1 MAKAVIARP
10 PAGFTQMELMLA
22 LALGSG
28 LCLVAAQYYQHA
40 VSVSLA
46 HEYLQQRAEQI
57 VVLRQTV
64 GGALQRALDR
74 LPTCR
79 THIVSDAQSADTLVP
94 CPTWLIDSAGVPDIS
109 RVTDGLAAGSI
120 QLDGHAVTVSGA
132 DEEVGVTQYF
142 SGVNVT
148 TGQSALYRRRA
159 REEGGFQ
166 AAEELVTGLSGLK
179 ISGCYPD
186 SAGTWHCVAL
196 DTWHGFPGVSAH
208 GHELI
213 SLRVCAQHAPPPAVV
228 GSVLGP
234 ALESLDAVTCVV
246 LLRPMTATISQMDNS
261 AAGAAP

>member
-1 MAKAVIARP
+1 MARAAIARP
-10 PAGFTQMELMLA
+10 LTGFTQMELMLA

-57 VVLRQTV
+57 MVLRQTV

-79 THIVSDAQSADTLVP
+79 THIASDAQSADTLVP
-94 CPTWLIDSAGVPDIS
+94 CPVWLTDGVGVPDIS
-109 RVTDGLAAGSI
+109 RVSDGLATGSI
-120 QLDGHAVTVSGA
+120 QPDGHAVTVSGTD
-132 DEEVGVTQYF
+132 DEEGVTQYF

-148 TGQSALYRRRA
+148 TGQPALYRRRA

-166 AAEELVTGLSGLK
+166 AAEELVRGLSGLQ

-186 SAGTWHCVAL
+186 SAGTRHCVAL
-196 DTWHGFPGVSAH
+196 DTWHGFPGVSAR

-213 SLRVCAQHAPPPAVV
+213 SLQVCAQHAPPPAGV

-234 ALESLDAVTCVV
+234 ALESLDTVTCVV
-246 LLRPMTATISQMDNS
+246 LLRPMTATLSEMES
-261 AAGAAP
+261 RAEGAAP